1 MIKITF
7 ILTLLLNATYFFASS
22 DQIKQSIATLESN
35 VGDMEVEMIQLED
48 GKWKLRS
55 YLDGGRIV
63 KREEVEYFY
72 LENNFIQPIEYDF
85 SMKVILMRKYNASAF
100 FNWDENKVSYIEKK
114 ERGTV
119 ALEEKVLGP
128 SSAQLQLRLDF
139 RNLNLENIPKNL
151 KYKVFWKGK
160 IKERIFDIQ
169 KNPERIE
176 TSMGDFLTYKVS
188 RRYEEGEN
196 KSQIFWLAPDL
207 DFSVIKIFNDDG
219 RRPITI
225 EMKSFKEID

>member
-7 ILTLLLNATYFFASS
+7 ILALLLNATYFFASS
-22 DQIKQSIATLESN
+22 GQIKQSIATLESN

-100 FNWDENKVSYIEKK
+100 FNWDENKVSFIEKK

>member
-7 ILTLLLNATYFFASS
+7 ILTLLLNATYFFGSS

-35 VGDMEVEMIQLED
+35 VGGMEVEMIQLED

-119 ALEEKVLGP
+119 ALEEKVLVP

>member
-7 ILTLLLNATYFFASS
+7 TLAMLLSATYFLASS

-35 VGDMEVEMIQLED
+35 VGDMEVEMIQLKD

-151 KYKVFWKGK
+151 KYKVFWRGK

-225 EMKSFKEID
+225 EMRSFKEID

>member
-7 ILTLLLNATYFFASS
+7 TLAMLLSATYFFASS

-35 VGDMEVEMIQLED
+35 VGDMEVEMIQLKD

-100 FNWDENKVSYIEKK
+100 FNWDENEVSYIEKK
-114 ERGTV
+114 ERGSV

-128 SSAQLQLRLDF
+128 SSARLDF

-151 KYKVFWKGK
+151 KYKVFWRGK

-225 EMKSFKEID
+225 EMRSFKEID

>member
-7 ILTLLLNATYFFASS
+7 ILALLLNATYFFASS
-22 DQIKQSIATLESN
+22 GQIKQSIATLESN

-114 ERGTV
+114 ERGTL

>member
-7 ILTLLLNATYFFASS
+7 TLALLLNATYFFASS

-35 VGDMEVEMIQLED
+35 VGDMEVEMIQVED

-169 KNPERIE
+169 KKPERIE

-207 DFSVIKIFNDDG
+207 DFSVIKIYNDDG

>member
-1 MIKITF
+1 MIKIF
-7 ILTLLLNATYFFASS
+7 LTLALIANIASFRAS
-22 DQIKQSIATLESN
+22 DNPIKQSIATLESN
-35 VGDMEVEMIQLED
+35 VGEMEVEMIQLKD

-63 KREEVEYFY
+63 KREEIEYFY
-72 LENNFIQPIEYDF
+72 LEDNFIRPIEYDF
-85 SMKVILMRKYNASAF
+85 SMKVILMRKYNASAV

-114 ERGTV
+114 DKGSV
-119 ALEEKVLGP
+119 VLEEKVLGP

-139 RNLNLENIPKNL
+139 RKLDLENIPKIL
-151 KYKVFWKGK
+151 KYKVFWRGL

-169 KNPERIE
+169 ENPERVE
-176 TSMGDFLTYKVS
+176 TPLGNYLAYKVS
-188 RRYEEGEN
+188 RRYEEDEA
-196 KSQIFWLAPDL
+196 KSQVFWLAPEL

-219 RRPITI
+219 RRPITV

>member
-35 VGDMEVEMIQLED
+35 VGGMEVEMIQLED

-169 KNPERIE
+169 KKPERIE

-207 DFSVIKIFNDDG
+207 DFSVIKIYNDDG

>member
-7 ILTLLLNATYFFASS
+7 ILALLLNATYFFASS

-72 LENNFIQPIEYDF
+72 LENNFIQPIEYNF

>member
-7 ILTLLLNATYFFASS
+7 TLAMLLSATYFFASS

-35 VGDMEVEMIQLED
+35 VGDMEVEMIQLKD

-100 FNWDENKVSYIEKK
+100 FNWDENEVSYIEKK

-151 KYKVFWKGK
+151 KYKVFWRGK

-225 EMKSFKEID
+225 EMRSFKEID

>member
-7 ILTLLLNATYFFASS
+7 ILTLLLNATYFFGSS

-35 VGDMEVEMIQLED
+35 VGGMEVEMIQLED

-207 DFSVIKIFNDDG
+207 DFSVIKIYNDDG

>member
-7 ILTLLLNATYFFASS
+7 TLALLLNATYFFASS

-35 VGDMEVEMIQLED
+35 VGGMEVEMIQLED